1 MSTLSILHKKI
12 ERLQDFR
19 SNAMWGIK
27 VYFKNEDLVIL
38 KCKTKE
44 AMDAEIKKQIQDPE
58 VKSIVPFFR
67 KGD

>member
-1 MSTLSILHKKI
+1 MSTLTILHKKR

-19 SNAMWGIK
+19 TNAMWGIK
-27 VYFKNEDLVIL
+27 IYFKNGDLAIIR
-38 KCKTKE
+38 CKTKE
-44 AMDAEIKKQIQDPE
+44 DMDAEIKKQIQNPE

>member
-1 MSTLSILHKKI
+1 MSTLTILHKKI

-19 SNAMWGIK
+19 PNAMWGIK
-27 VYFKNEDLVIL
+27 VYFKNGDFLL
-38 KCKTKE
+38 LRCKTKE
-44 AMDAEIKKQIQDPE
+44 AMDAEIKKQIQNPE

>member
-1 MSTLSILHKKI
+1 MSALTILYKKI

-27 VYFKNEDLVIL
+27 VYFKNGDMTVLRCE
-38 KCKTKE
+38 TKE
-44 AMDAEIKKQIQDPE
+44 AMDAEIKKQIQNPE

>member
-1 MSTLSILHKKI
+1 MSTLTIPDKKR

-27 VYFKNEDLVIL
+27 GYFKNGDMAVLR
-38 KCKTKE
+38 CKTKE
-44 AMDAEIKKQIQDPE
+44 AMDAEIKKQIQNPE